1 MYVAFCTN
9 NKIHSFFIRWFT
21 QSCYSHV
28 ALVKNN
34 EIIDATFRYGVKR
47 RQLIDLKISYSII
60 EFREVPNLDKEKA
73 WKFAENQIG
82 KPYDWLSLL
91 GIFFR
96 RKWTSDISW
105 FCSELIA
112 CSLFEGGVTVIRK
125 QANRVTPENLL
136 NSPLIKPIG
145 EK

>member
-21 QSCYSHV
+21 QSRYSHV

-34 EIIDATFRYGVKR
+34 EVIDATFRYGVKK
-47 RQLIDLKISYSII
+47 RQLLDLKTSYSLI
-60 EFREVPNLDKEKA
+60 EFREVPNLDEEKA

-82 KPYDWLSLL
+82 KPYDWLSIL